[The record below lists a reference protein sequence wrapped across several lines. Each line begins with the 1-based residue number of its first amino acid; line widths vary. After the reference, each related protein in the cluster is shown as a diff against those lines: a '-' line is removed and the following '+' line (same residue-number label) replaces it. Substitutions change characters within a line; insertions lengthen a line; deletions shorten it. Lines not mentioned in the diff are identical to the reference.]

1 MTNLII
7 KEDSVFKNLTNREWQ
22 IISLLNK
29 GFRTVQIAN
38 KLNIKPNTV
47 STIKKNSFLKLNVN
61 NNFSLHKLS
70 YKEGIL
76 NLD

>member
-1 MTNLII
+1 MTNLIT

-22 IISLLNK
+22 IVSLLNK

-47 STIKKNSFLKLNVN
+47 STIKKNSFIKLKIN
-61 NNFSLHKLS
+61 NNLSLHILS

>member
-22 IISLLNK
+22 IVHLLNK

-47 STIKKNSFLKLNVN
+47 STIKKNSFIKLKIN
-61 NNFSLHKLS
+61 NNLSLHKLS